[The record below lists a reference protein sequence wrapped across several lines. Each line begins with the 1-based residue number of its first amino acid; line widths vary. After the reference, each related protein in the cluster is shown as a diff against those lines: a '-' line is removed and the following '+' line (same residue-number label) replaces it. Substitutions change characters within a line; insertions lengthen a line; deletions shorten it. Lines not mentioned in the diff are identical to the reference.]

1 MGRVSESKEKLIRSS
16 IELITQKSFSSVG
29 VQQLCDHAGV
39 KKGSFYHFFDS
50 KQDLIIESLDV
61 VWSDFKT
68 GILDPIKSKDCP
80 LEEKLNLLFDGF
92 YKHFKDSKSCKG
104 CVIGCPIGNLALEM
118 STLDESIRIKV
129 QEILSKWVE
138 FFEEILSDAKNNNEI
153 PGNVDLKATA
163 KSIVAYIE
171 GTFLIGK
178 TFNNVE
184 IIKNLGCV
192 TKRILIYKDDQVK
205 AA

>member
-1 MGRVSESKEKLIRSS
+1 MGRVSDSKEKLIKSA
-16 IELITQKSFSSVG
+16 IELITQRSFSSVG

-50 KQDLIIESLDV
+50 KQDLIIESLEV
-61 VWSDFKT
+61 VWSDLKNST
-68 GILDPIKSKDCP
+68 LNPIKDADCS
-80 LEEKLNLLFDGF
+80 LEKKLDLLFDGF
-92 YKHFKDSKSCKG
+92 YEHFKELKTCKG
-104 CVIGCPIGNLALEM
+104 CVIGCPLGNLALEM
-118 STLDESIRIKV
+118 STLDENIRMKV
-129 QEILSKWVE
+129 QEILSRWVE
-138 FFEEILSDAKNNNEI
+138 FFEQVLLIAKNRNEI
-153 PGNVDLKATA
+153 PSNVDLKATA

-192 TKRILIYKDDQVK
+192 TKRILIYKDDQIK

>member
-1 MGRVSESKEKLIRSS
+1 MGRISESKEKLIKSS

-50 KQDLIIESLDV
+50 KQELIIESLDV
-61 VWSDFKT
+61 VWSDFKNS
-68 GILDPIKSKDCP
+68 ILDPIKEKDCS
-80 LEEKLNLLFDGF
+80 LEEKLDLLFQKF
-92 YKHFKDSKSCKG
+92 YEHNKDSKSCKG
-104 CVIGCPIGNLALEM
+104 CVIGCPLGNLALEM
-118 STLDESIRIKV
+118 STLDETIRKKV
-129 QEILSKWVE
+129 EDLFNRWVE
-138 FFEEILSDAKNNNEI
+138 FFEEILQRAKNNKEI
-153 PGNVDLKATA
+153 PENVDSKATA

-171 GTFLIGK
+171 GIFLIGK
-178 TFNNVE
+178 TFNNPE

-192 TKRILIYKDDQVK
+192 TKRILIYEDDQVK